1 MYHIDYKVFILFF
14 RIIISKY
21 DKIDADCT
29 LLFMPIH
36 GFTEK
41 RNADITAYFKFI
53 PGFKFH
59 KAFLVFPFLN
69 TCLSHIILPAYVP
82 DVVFISLLCSF
93 LVLGSVT

>member
-41 RNADITAYFKFI
+41 RNADMA
-53 PGFKFH
+53 PH
-59 KAFLVFPFLN
+59 
-69 TCLSHIILPAYVP
+69 
-82 DVVFISLLCSF
+82 
-93 LVLGSVT
+93 